1 MENDGKVDV
10 PRSKDARR
18 VYFLLAAIGGAAL
31 GLLALLW
38 DSKKDTLAFEAAKG
52 CIGILTVALVGF
64 VASIAVQTVQRERA
78 RRDQDAD
85 RKRAKEEREVEEQRE
100 QWQREIEQQREDW
113 RRAVERRRDER
124 QRKDALLRS
133 LLEETLDN
141 YHEVKR
147 ARRLLKA
154 RVWVQVDGDRIDLSV
169 YDEHLATI
177 NDAQLNFERLKRTVK
192 ILSDDRLDSTDLA
205 ERFQAI
211 ESYLNEIVKE
221 YEKHRRRVA
230 HAAGEMSSAELSAL
244 RGFLEGSRAFRSGA
258 SINVDAAIETLRR
271 ALLAPLEIPQVNR
284 GEQQLGEGE

>member
-1 MENDGKVDV
+1 MTAKREIARPTDPAIELDEEWKCRFAWEAVVAQCVWPGRPREAVTVTNGLGSLVPMENDGKVDV

-18 VYFLLAAIGGAAL
+18 VSFLLAAIGGAAL

-113 RRAVERRRDER
+113 RRDVERRRDER

-154 RVWVQVDGDRIDLSV
+154 RVWVQNDGDRIDLSV
-169 YDEHLATI
+169 YDEHLGDDQRRT
-177 NDAQLNFERLKRTVK
+177 AQLR
-192 ILSDDRLDSTDLA
+192 
-205 ERFQAI
+205 
-211 ESYLNEIVKE
+211 
-221 YEKHRRRVA
+221 
-230 HAAGEMSSAELSAL
+230 AL
-244 RGFLEGSRAFRSGA
+244 RSER
-258 SINVDAAIETLRR
+258 
-271 ALLAPLEIPQVNR
+271 
-284 GEQQLGEGE
+284 